1 MKCLDDAMKHPAIK
15 SGQMTYTV
23 IGCAELYDVQNEP
36 ILCPWLDNSESTAQN
51 GYEVQC
57 VENPDAKMDYSSC
70 ADVAKYL
77 VATLQHPE
85 RSENKVLGFR
95 SDHISYNEIAQLL
108 RKHSKKEVRINLISI
123 DQAKRIL
130 KDPSSAPERLQGGS
144 TFPVDFWVLLRYVQ
158 SQGTFWRPPGMLNN
172 DLFPEITPTSVDKY
186 FEGLFSN

>member
-36 ILCPWLDNSESTAQN
+36 ILCPWLDNSKSTAQN

-70 ADVAKYL
+70 SDVAKYL

-95 SDHISYNEIAQLL
+95 SDHLSYNEIAQLL
-108 RKHSKKEVRINLISI
+108 RKHSKKKVKINLIPI
-123 DQAKRIL
+123 DQVKRIL
-130 KDPSSAPERLQGGS
+130 KDPSSAPETLQGGS

-158 SQGTFWRPPGMLNN
+158 SQGTFWRPPGLLHN

-186 FEGLFSN
+186 FEDLFSN